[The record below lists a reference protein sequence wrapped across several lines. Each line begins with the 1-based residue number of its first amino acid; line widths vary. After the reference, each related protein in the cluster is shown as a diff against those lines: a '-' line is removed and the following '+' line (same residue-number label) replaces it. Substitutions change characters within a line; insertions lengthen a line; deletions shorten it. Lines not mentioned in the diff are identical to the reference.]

1 LNEEYTVLPTGLA
14 GAAFFTSGVAA
25 GLPKMDAKMS
35 CFFSGAFSTLA
46 GAATGLTGAEK
57 QIELAGE
64 VIQSMVS
71 RNDPSAIKL
80 A

>member
-1 LNEEYTVLPTGLA
+1 LA

-25 GLPKMDAKMS
+25 GLPKMDAKIS
-35 CFFSGAFSTLA
+35 CFFSETFSTLA
-46 GAATGLTGAEK
+46 GATGLTGAEK

-64 VIQSMVS
+64 MIQSMVS